1 MTNFSKK
8 FFSKSPFKSGG
19 LALGRVLM
27 GPRGINPLGKHAVGS
42 SEFSGVKPTYSYT
55 LKDAMRDV
63 KAGVDK
69 KEVMKRYEES
79 MRKGPQY
86 II

>member
-27 GPRGINPLGKHAVGS
+27 GPRGINPLGKHRNPDAGS
-42 SEFSGVKPTYSYT
+42 FGPKKSYSYS
-55 LKDAMRDV
+55 LEDAMKDI

-69 KEVMKRYEES
+69 KEVMKRYKES
-79 MRKGPQY
+79 FLEGPQY

>member
-27 GPRGINPLGKHAVGS
+27 GPRGINPLGKHAVGAGES
-42 SEFSGVKPTYSYT
+42 PGVKPTYSYSFD
-55 LKDAMRDV
+55 DAMRDI

-69 KEVMKRYEES
+69 KEVMKRYKES
-79 MRKGPQY
+79 FLEGPQY